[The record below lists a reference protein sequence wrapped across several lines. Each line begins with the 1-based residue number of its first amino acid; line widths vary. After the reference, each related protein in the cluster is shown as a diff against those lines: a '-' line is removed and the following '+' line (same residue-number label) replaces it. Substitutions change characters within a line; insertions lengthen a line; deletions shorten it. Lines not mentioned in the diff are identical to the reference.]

1 MAAVVAAMFLAAC
14 TGGKGDKADEE
25 EDLAFT
31 TPEAVVNALSEK
43 VKAGDKTVIAEA
55 VKTVQD
61 ELMDVVDSGDM
72 YKAEEYASKIK
83 VFVTENEDKL
93 EEMDI
98 STNKLKRLLN
108 AILNLPLDV
117 EAADSIISVE

>member
-14 TGGKGDKADEE
+14 TGGKGDKVDEE

-43 VKAGDKTVIAEA
+43 VKSGDKTVIAEA
-55 VKTVQD
+55 VNTVQE

-72 YKAEEYASKIK
+72 YKAEEYASKFK
-83 VFVTENEDKL
+83 AFVAENEDKL

-108 AILNLPLDV
+108 AILNLPSDV